1 MAPSTVTP
9 DARRIIRG
17 KLRIP
22 APPDAYVRRPR
33 LERTVA
39 ELIAHK
45 RVVVLSASAGSGKTT
60 AVAAVARAIDRPV
73 AWLTVDRPDQ
83 APGRLLTYLEAAIAE
98 RAPEMSGV
106 ATEALAAGVPH
117 VEAAGLLAD
126 ALIGECERVLLVL
139 DELERLGDERE
150 AWQVV
155 EALLRYLPA
164 RACVVLISRR
174 DIPTSLCALAP
185 DRAAVLADAELAFT
199 SEEAGRALAGT
210 GRGEIDVEGA
220 MASTAGWVT
229 GVLFHRWQAG
239 EHLVGQGGETDP
251 LYDYLSSQ
259 MLGELGEAEREFLIR
274 TALLDEI
281 TAGRA
286 EALGI
291 HDADQRLSA
300 LRRARLPV
308 TWEAGGRVLRRH
320 TYFREYLLAQLERRD
335 GDQVRS
341 LHLAHGRL
349 LSAEGHY
356 EEAAEELLLAGAAD
370 HAIEPAE
377 KAIVAVVERL
387 DLAVA
392 ERWLAELAPS
402 PPGPASALAEAE
414 LMLAIARDDVFR
426 GVKTADRL
434 SAEGEREALAST
446 SERAALLMAWCYLH
460 TGRKDD
466 VEAVLAAAGDGP
478 GRATMRYAYDALFG
492 LGEHG
497 RPFPPD
503 PPPAGP
509 IGAIV
514 VTVGYAL
521 GRLSEITEAEAS
533 SWAQLIQRPW
543 RAAALRARGR
553 TEEALAVFAEA
564 RQAGT
569 ATPAMVIYAGPE
581 LMMDAGRWE
590 EARRLLDEGH
600 RVALAGGSLAYQG
613 SCWLLEAKLALRE
626 RRDADAAL
634 AALAEPVCRSACEA
648 FHWVAE
654 VADTWGGYAALLKGD
669 DERARELLE
678 RACNGMVAGDRML
691 ELPTVAIYLAEAC
704 WRAGDDEAASAA
716 ARLALDASKRQGSNH
731 ILLQALAGVPTVA
744 GREVESS
751 PADSEWHA
759 LSQALMVQGERLG
772 IGAGHDVE
780 LVEFGRRSILVA
792 GSEVKPRITK
802 SYELLAYLAAD
813 PERGGDR
820 EQLLQALFGD
830 RRDDATR
837 SYLRQTVHRL
847 REVLPEDALI
857 VKDGHVSLTPEV
869 AVTSESVTL
878 ERRLGEAARLQG
890 EDRLRATLAALAIY
904 DRGEYLPGASGEWAD
919 VRQQRLADV
928 ATGARYQAAVLAL
941 GSGDYGLA
949 RRLATEVLRVD
960 RFRETAWR
968 VLMRVA
974 AAVGDEDAVLR
985 AYRAC
990 EAALAEINAQPSAS
1004 TRRLLEDDRSGT
1016 GAP

>member
-1 MAPSTVTP
+1 MARVTVTP
-9 DARRIIRG
+9 EARRIIRG

-22 APPDAYVRRPR
+22 ALPDAYVPRPR
-33 LERTVA
+33 LEHAVA
-39 ELIAHK
+39 ALVAHK
-45 RVVVLSASAGSGKTT
+45 RVVVVSASAGSGKTT
-60 AVAAVARAIDRPV
+60 AVTAVAREVDRPV

-83 APGRLLTYLEAAIAE
+83 APGRLLTYLEAAIADTV
-98 RAPEMSGV
+98 PEMAGM
-106 ATEALAAGVPH
+106 ATEALAAGVSH

-126 ALIGECERVLLVL
+126 ALVGERDDLLLVL
-139 DELERLGDERE
+139 DELERLGDERH

-155 EALLRYLPA
+155 EAFLRYLPD

-174 DIPTSLCALAP
+174 DIPTSLCALSP
-185 DRAAVLADAELAFT
+185 DRAAVLADTELAFT

-210 GRGEIDVEGA
+210 GRGEIRVEAA

-229 GVLFHRWQAG
+229 GVLFHGWRAG

-274 TALLDEI
+274 TSLLDEV

-291 HDADQRLSA
+291 LDADQRLTA

-308 TWEAGGRVLRRH
+308 AWEAGGRLLRCH
-320 TYFREYLLAQLERRD
+320 TYFREYLVAQLER
-335 GDQVRS
+335 GDADQLRS

-349 LSAEGHY
+349 LCQEGHY
-356 EEAAEELLLAGAAD
+356 EEATEELLLAGAAD

-387 DLAVA
+387 DLALA

-402 PPGPASALAEAE
+402 PPGPASALSEAE

-426 GVKTADRL
+426 GVQTADRL
-434 SAEGEREALAST
+434 SAEGERQALASA
-446 SERAALLMAWCYLH
+446 SQRAALLMAWCYLH
-460 TGRKDD
+460 TGRLKDVD
-466 VEAVLAAAGDGP
+466 AVLAAAGDGP
-478 GRATMRYAYDALFG
+478 GRATMRYARDALFG

-503 PPPAGP
+503 PPPPGP

-533 SWAQLIQRPW
+533 RWAQLIQRPW
-543 RAAALRARGR
+543 RVAALRARGR
-553 TEEALAVFAEA
+553 TEEALDLFAEA
-564 RQAGT
+564 REAQT

-581 LMMDAGRWE
+581 LMADAGRWD

-613 SCWLLEAKLALRE
+613 TCWLVEAKLALRE
-626 RRDADAAL
+626 RRDATAAL
-634 AALAEPVCRSACEA
+634 AALAEPVCRAGCAA
-648 FHWVAE
+648 FHWLAE
-654 VADTWGGYAALLKGD
+654 VSDTWAGCAALLTGD

-678 RACNGMVAGDRML
+678 RACAGMVAGDRML
-691 ELPTVAIYLAEAC
+691 ELPTAAVYLAEAR
-704 WRAGDDEAASAA
+704 WRGGEDKEASAA
-716 ARLALDASKRQGSNH
+716 AGLALEAAKRQGSNH
-731 ILLQALAGVPTVA
+731 ILLQALADFPTVA
-744 GREVESS
+744 AREVESS
-751 PADSEWHA
+751 PADSEWHG
-759 LSQALMVQGERLG
+759 LSQALMAQGQRLG
-772 IGAGHDVE
+772 IGVGHDVQ
-780 LVEFGRRSILVA
+780 LVEFGRRAILVA

-802 SYELLAYLAAD
+802 SYELLAYLAAAPD
-813 PERGGDR
+813 RGGNR
-820 EQLLQALFGD
+820 EELLQALFGD

-847 REVLPEDALI
+847 REVLPEGALT
-857 VKDGHVSLTPEV
+857 VKEGHVSLTADV
-869 AVTSESVTL
+869 GFSSESVTF
-878 ERRLGEAARLQG
+878 ERRLSEAPRLQG
-890 EDRLRATLAALAIY
+890 DDRLQATLAALAIF
-904 DRGEYLPGASGEWAD
+904 DRGEYLPGSRGEWAD
-919 VRQQRLADV
+919 IRQQRLADL
-928 ATGARYQAAVLAL
+928 ATGGSYQAAVLAL
-941 GSGDYGLA
+941 GNGDYALA
-949 RRLATEVLRVD
+949 RKLATDVLRVD

-974 AAVGDEDAVLR
+974 AAVGDEDGVLR
-985 AYRAC
+985 VYRTC

-1004 TRRLLEDDRSGT
+1004 TRRLVEHDRDAGDAS
-1016 GAP
+1016 

>member
-1 MAPSTVTP
+1 MARTTVTP
-9 DARRIIRG
+9 EARRIIRG

-22 APPDAYVRRPR
+22 APPDAYVPRPR
-33 LERTVA
+33 LERTIA
-39 ELIAHK
+39 ELVAQK
-45 RVVVLSASAGSGKTT
+45 RALIVSASAGSGKTT
-60 AVAAVARAIDRPV
+60 AVAAVARAVDRPV
-73 AWLTVDRPDQ
+73 AWLSVDRPDQ
-83 APGRLLTYLEAAIAE
+83 APGRLLIYLEAAVADH
-98 RAPEMSGV
+98 APAISGV
-106 ATEALAAGVPH
+106 ATEALAAGVSH

-126 ALIGECERVLLVL
+126 ALADERDDLLLVL

-150 AWQVV
+150 AWRVV
-155 EALLRYLPA
+155 EAFLRYLPD
-164 RACVVLISRR
+164 RAAVVLISRR

-185 DRAAVLADAELAFT
+185 GRAAVLADGELAFT
-199 SEEAGRALAGT
+199 TEEAGLALAGT
-210 GRGEIDVEGA
+210 GRGEIDLEAA

-229 GVLFHRWQAG
+229 GVLFHGWRAG
-239 EHLVGQGGETDP
+239 ERLVGQGGETDP

-259 MLGELGEAEREFLIR
+259 MLGELAEAEREFLIR
-274 TALLDEI
+274 TSLLHEI

-291 HDADQRLSA
+291 AQADQRLAA

-335 GDQVRS
+335 AAQLRS
-341 LHLAHGRL
+341 LHLAYGRL

-356 EEAAEELLLAGAAD
+356 EEATEELLLAGAAD
-370 HAIEPAE
+370 HAIAPAE
-377 KAIVAVVERL
+377 KAIVGVVEWL

-402 PPGPASALAEAE
+402 PPGPASALSEAQ

-426 GVKTADRL
+426 GVQTADRL
-434 SAEGEREALAST
+434 SAEGERQALAST
-446 SERAALLMAWCYLH
+446 SPRAALLMAWCYLH
-460 TGRKDD
+460 TGRKGD
-466 VEAVLAAAGDGP
+466 VDAVLAAAGEGP
-478 GRATMRYAYDALFG
+478 GRATMRYARDALFG
-492 LGEHG
+492 LGEDG

-521 GRLSEITEAEAS
+521 GRLSDITDAEAS

-564 RQAGT
+564 REAGT

-581 LMMDAGRWE
+581 LMMDAGRWD
-590 EARRLLDEGH
+590 EARKLLDEGH

-613 SCWLLEAKLALRE
+613 TCWLLEAKLALRE
-626 RRDADAAL
+626 RRDAGAARAAL
-634 AALAEPVCRSACEA
+634 DEPVCRSACEA

-654 VADTWGGYAALLKGD
+654 VADTWGGYAALLEGD
-669 DERARELLE
+669 DERARSLLE

-691 ELPTVAIYLAEAC
+691 ELPTAAIYLAEAR
-704 WRAGDDEAASAA
+704 WRAGDDKAASAA
-716 ARLALDASKRQGSNH
+716 AQLALDASRRQGSNH
-731 ILLQALAGVPTVA
+731 ILLQALADVPAVA

-759 LSQALMVQGERLG
+759 LSQALMLQGDRIAL
-772 IGAGHDVE
+772 GAGSDIE
-780 LVEFGRRSILVA
+780 LVEFGRRSIVVA

-802 SYELLAYLAAD
+802 SYELLAYLAAA
-813 PERGGDR
+813 PERGGAR
-820 EQLLQALFGD
+820 EELLQALFGD

-847 REVLPEDALI
+847 REVLPEGALA
-857 VKDGHVSLTPEV
+857 VKDGHVSLTREV
-869 AVTSESVTL
+869 SVGSESVML

-904 DRGEYLPGASGEWAD
+904 DRGEYLPGASGEWAEG
-919 VRQQRLADV
+919 RQQRLAEL
-928 ATGARYQAAVLAL
+928 ATGARYQASVLAL
-941 GSGDYGLA
+941 GHGDYGLA
-949 RRLATEVLRVD
+949 RKLATDVLRVD

-985 AYRAC
+985 AYKAC

-1004 TRRLLEDDRSGT
+1004 TRRLLEHDRAGT
-1016 GAP
+1016 S